1 MKLHEIPPALLCFAR
16 SKREWVHSA
25 LAFYLSDGLL
35 LVVVVESE
43 FLPLQLAEFT
53 QHNANNVRKGHT

>member
-25 LAFYLSDGLL
+25 LAFYLSDGRTELCYSSWSWNL
-35 LVVVVESE
+35 SS
-43 FLPLQLAEFT
+43 LALAT
-53 QHNANNVRKGHT
+53 CGIYTAQC